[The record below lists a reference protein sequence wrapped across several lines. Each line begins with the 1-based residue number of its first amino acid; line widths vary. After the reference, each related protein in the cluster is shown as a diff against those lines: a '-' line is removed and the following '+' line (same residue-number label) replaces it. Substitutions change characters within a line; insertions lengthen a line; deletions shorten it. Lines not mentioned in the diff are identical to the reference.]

1 MAILATVMQGGAI
14 CAALLE
20 SALTA
25 LLYKKVR
32 RYSAELRKLDP
43 PRKHRPCDRPMTARR
58 LKARAM
64 SARLEH

>member
-25 LLYKKVR
+25 LLYKQVR

-43 PRKHRPCDRPMTARR
+43 PRKHRPLRSTDDGKTSQGPSNVRK
-58 LKARAM
+58 L
-64 SARLEH
+64 